1 MRVKSFSLRMAGGIA
16 AALSFGFQAHAT
28 GVDEVQTL
36 DVDVAIVF
44 AVDYSSSIDPD
55 TADLQRNGHV
65 TALTSPEFLDAISSN
80 HRGCIGASY
89 FEWSSPAQIR
99 VVLPWTRICGPEDAR
114 AAAAVIASKGDTG
127 YVRRGRGG
135 TSISTA
141 IDIAGLLLD
150 QFPGTAERK
159 VIDIS
164 GNGENNEGLPVQV
177 SRRKA
182 IEKGYTI
189 NAIAVP
195 NDQEENPGF
204 QLASYFSDNVI
215 GGFSAFV
222 MVPKAVGDYTMA
234 LRRKLI
240 REIAQHDDQDWPKA
254 GERFGQP
261 RFKTVADAQFGAV
274 PSR

>member
-1 MRVKSFSLRMAGGIA
+1 MRITNFSLKLAGGIA
-16 AALSFGFQAHAT
+16 AVLSFGLQAHAT
-28 GVDEVQTL
+28 GVDEGETL

-44 AVDYSSSIDPD
+44 AIDYSSSIDPD

-65 TALTSPEFLDAISSN
+65 AALTSPEFLDAISSN
-80 HRGCIGASY
+80 HRGCIGATY
-89 FEWSSPAQIR
+89 FEWSSPSQTRI
-99 VVLPWTRICGPEDAR
+99 VLPWTKICGPEDAR
-114 AAAAVIASKGDTG
+114 AAAGVISRKGDTG

-141 IDIAGLLLD
+141 IDIAGLLLE

-164 GNGENNEGLPVQV
+164 GNGENNEGLPVHV

-195 NDQEENPGF
+195 NDKEAPPPGF
-204 QLASYFSDNVI
+204 S
-215 GGFSAFV
+215 
-222 MVPKAVGDYTMA
+222 
-234 LRRKLI
+234 
-240 REIAQHDDQDWPKA
+240 WPPIF
-254 GERFGQP
+254 R
-261 RFKTVADAQFGAV
+261 TT
-274 PSR
+274 S